1 MSGHPPLADGV
12 QVRFLVARGLPL
24 LVASIPDEGR
34 GPELHT
40 ALVEHGLVEL
50 PAFLGVDLPRGVRV
64 GFVVDPEELRLV
76 DERDATL
83 LRAPRAGVDP
93 AWLGAAKRLKGT
105 MTVVLRGVELDP
117 DEEPR
122 DLAARIDAEAR
133 RRRTLGAIVGLVEER
148 PQLPLLF

>member
-1 MSGHPPLADGV
+1 MSGHASLSDGV
-12 QVRFLVARGLPL
+12 QVRFLRVRDLPL

-40 ALVEHGLVEL
+40 ALLEHGLIVL

-64 GFVVDPEELRLV
+64 GFVVDADELRLV

-93 AWLGAAKRLKGT
+93 SWLEAAKRLKGT
-105 MTVVLRGVELDP
+105 MAVVLRDVELDP
-117 DEEPR
+117 DEDPR
-122 DLAARIDAEAR
+122 ELATRIDAEAHAGR
-133 RRRTLGAIVGLVEER
+133 ALGAIVGVVEER

>member
-1 MSGHPPLADGV
+1 MTGPAPLADGV
-12 QVRFLVARGLPL
+12 QVRFLRVRDLPL
-24 LVASIPDEGR
+24 LVASIPGEGR

-40 ALVEHGLVEL
+40 ALLERGLVEL

-64 GFVVDPEELRLV
+64 GFVVDADELRLV
-76 DERDATL
+76 DEREATL

-93 AWLGAAKRLKGT
+93 DWLDAAKRLKGT
-105 MTVVLRGVELDP
+105 MTVVLRDVELDP

-122 DLAARIDAEAR
+122 GLASRIDAEAR
-133 RRRTLGAIVGLVEER
+133 AGRTLGAIVGLVEER

>member
-1 MSGHPPLADGV
+1 VTGTAPLSDGV
-12 QVRFLVARGLPL
+12 QVRFLRVRELPL
-24 LVASIPDEGR
+24 LVASVPDEGR
-34 GPELHT
+34 GPELHA
-40 ALVEHGLVEL
+40 ALLERGLVAL

-64 GFVVDPEELRLV
+64 GFVVDHEELRLV

-93 AWLGAAKRLKGT
+93 DWLDAAKRLKGT
-105 MTVVLRGVELDP
+105 MTVVLRDVELDP

-122 DLAARIDAEAR
+122 GLASRIDTEAR
-133 RRRTLGAIVGLVEER
+133 AGRTLGAIVGLVEER

>member
-1 MSGHPPLADGV
+1 MIGGPPLSDGV
-12 QVRFLVARGLPL
+12 QVRFLRVRDLPL

-40 ALVEHGLVEL
+40 ALVEHGLVVL

-64 GFVVDPEELRLV
+64 GFVADPDELRLV
-76 DERDATL
+76 DERETTL

-93 AWLGAAKRLKGT
+93 DWFEAAKRLKGT
-105 MTVVLRGVELDP
+105 MAVVLRDVELDP
-117 DEEPR
+117 DEDPR
-122 DLAARIDAEAR
+122 SLAARIDAEAKAG
-133 RRRTLGAIVGLVEER
+133 RTLGAIVGLVEER